1 MSTTAKVLEKMHI
14 LLKENESGL
23 TSDKLWEELM
33 SDKELSKE
41 LIDKNGN
48 RRNGVVVGLTTR
60 IKNGKVENIKV
71 IKNSSNKLVY
81 IASKNNM
88 NFVSKLTNKFIGDV
102 QKLEFTDL
110 EELSAAD
117 KKVLKDYEKA
127 ITNLIKTSVNIE
139 RLSEKIE
146 KEETKEIAN
155 VTGDGQQSNKQSQ

>member
-1 MSTTAKVLEKMHI
+1 MSTTAKVLEKMYI

-33 SDKELSKE
+33 SDSTLSKE

-60 IKNGKVENIKV
+60 IKNGKVENVKV
-71 IKNSSNKLVY
+71 IKNSSNQLVY

-146 KEETKEIAN
+146 KEKAEDTSN
-155 VTGDGQQSNKQSQ
+155 VMGDGEKLNT